1 MLQVGVNLSRH
12 LDGSFGPPAP
22 YLSGQLDSC
31 YAYYPGSCQDTSGS
45 NTKGPKVN
53 IPCNC
58 GVFIRPALRQ
68 QVGSVDIIAEL
79 NGNDVHRLENVMTM
93 EVGLFALI
101 DSLVYGLK
109 PRYGTVWL
117 LWHGYI

>member
-1 MLQVGVNLSRH
+1 M
-12 LDGSFGPPAP
+12 
-22 YLSGQLDSC
+22 
-31 YAYYPGSCQDTSGS
+31 
-45 NTKGPKVN
+45 
-53 IPCNC
+53 
-58 GVFIRPALRQ
+58 
-68 QVGSVDIIAEL
+68 GSVDIIAEL

-93 EVGLFALI
+93 EVGLFALF